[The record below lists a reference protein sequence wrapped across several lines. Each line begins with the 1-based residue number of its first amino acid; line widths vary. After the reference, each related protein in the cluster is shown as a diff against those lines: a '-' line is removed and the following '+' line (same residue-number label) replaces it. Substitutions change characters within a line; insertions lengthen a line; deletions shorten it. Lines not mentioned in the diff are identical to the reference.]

1 MKIKYTGRGFR
12 FATFKDRYGESCSIQ
27 ESSSVVPSLWL
38 GADENRMHLS
48 QKMVKDLLPLL
59 THFAEH
65 GVLPERKVTKRVLA
79 KQEGK

>member
-1 MKIKYTGRGFR
+1 MKIKYIGRGFR
-12 FATFKDRYGESCSIQ
+12 IASFKDRYGESCSIL
-27 ESSSVVPSLWL
+27 ESSSVTPSLWL
-38 GADENRMHLS
+38 GVDGNRMHLS

-65 GVLPERKVTKRVLA
+65 GVLPGRKVTKRVLA

>member
-1 MKIKYTGRGFR
+1 MKIKCTDRGFR
-12 FATFKDRYGESCSIQ
+12 YATFKDRCGESCSIQ
-27 ESSSVVPSLWL
+27 ESSRVVPSLWL
-38 GADENRMHLS
+38 GANENRMLLS

-65 GVLPERKVTKRVLA
+65 GVLPGRKVTKRVLA

>member
-1 MKIKYTGRGFR
+1 MKINYTARGFR
-12 FATFKDRYGESCSIQ
+12 FATFEDCYGEPCSIQ
-27 ESSSVVPSLWL
+27 ESCTVLPRLWL
-38 GADENRMHLS
+38 GTDETRMHLS

-65 GVLPERKVTKRVLA
+65 GVLPGRKVTKRVLA